1 MSRIAENFDKRAAL
15 VKKSV
20 VAHDAAT
27 KSGNATVPEAT
38 LSHAAIKENILL
50 DLPEAVRQL
59 NSLRAGGNTRPALDL
74 SFGDFVKE
82 KFGFAPSENGSAE
95 SLYHALGISAS
106 RDTIES
112 LMTMPDFNSQY
123 RWLVPE
129 IIREAVRLGLR
140 RPSIYPNLI
149 QGEETVSQLKV
160 TMPHINMSDAT
171 PKLLA
176 EAETIPTGNVSFG
189 QKDVKLSKMGIGL
202 KITDEVEKFVPLNI
216 LSIFLQDVGVK
227 LGLGLDTLAI
237 NTLINGEQAGESA
250 AVVGVQSTVA
260 GIAYEDILRA
270 WLRMG
275 RLGRLPNAMLGNEEP
290 AIKVLQLPEFKGFAG
305 DSTTQKIQIKTPV
318 PQSQD
323 FYVHGAMPA
332 ANRLMLVDKMSAMI
346 KLNAAAL
353 SVESERIVERQ
364 INGTY
369 VTLMTGFATL
379 FRDARLVLDGTLD
392 FNAGNGF
399 PSWMD
404 VAAAEN
410 VILQ

>member
-1 MSRIAENFDKRAAL
+1 M
-15 VKKSV
+15 
-20 VAHDAAT
+20 
-27 KSGNATVPEAT
+27 
-38 LSHAAIKENILL
+38 
-50 DLPEAVRQL
+50 
-59 NSLRAGGNTRPALDL
+59 
-74 SFGDFVKE
+74 
-82 KFGFAPSENGSAE
+82 
-95 SLYHALGISAS
+95 
-106 RDTIES
+106 
-112 LMTMPDFNSQY
+112 
-123 RWLVPE
+123 
-129 IIREAVRLGLR
+129 
-140 RPSIYPNLI
+140 
-149 QGEETVSQLKV
+149 
-160 TMPHINMSDAT
+160 
-171 PKLLA
+171 
-176 EAETIPTGNVSFG
+176 
-189 QKDVKLSKMGIGL
+189 
-202 KITDEVEKFVPLNI
+202 
-216 LSIFLQDVGVK
+216 
-227 LGLGLDTLAI
+227 
-237 NTLINGEQAGESA
+237 
-250 AVVGVQSTVA
+250 GVQSTVA

-346 KLNAAAL
+346 KLNAAAF

-369 VTLMTGFATL
+369 ATLMTGFATL